1 MPPQQMRN
9 LLFKCHRY
17 LGLILGIFVAIA
29 GLTGS
34 VAIVLTDTWEVRTLG
49 QIEPVAPQPQRLSF
63 QAIVD
68 RTQAAYPDRKQLQV
82 SKISPTMFP
91 HRPQRSPSLV
101 TFTSL
106 EKGRS
111 VELTVMVNPS
121 TGKVLGEQ
129 PKQPLYDAIMA
140 LHVNLFGGDVGK
152 TIMGIV
158 GLLGSILTLT
168 GIALWPGWRKLSAGF
183 KIKWN
188 ARPKRLNFDLHKVA
202 GLFASLFLT
211 MALFTGFMWNL
222 SEQTDPILYWA
233 TFSQKPV
240 VPTSTPIIDR
250 SSLQIDELVQKAEAA
265 MPGGVIET
273 IYMPTEATATFDVSK
288 KYPGDISWGRYI
300 MLDRYSGEVL
310 AYENPL
316 PSWKNA
322 EPDPNG
328 MEVLKA
334 FGPVHFGS
342 WAGSFSRLLYFC
354 VGLMPTILLVTGF
367 KMFGL
372 RRWAVAISKEIV
384 THAQKIEGIE

>member
-1 MPPQQMRN
+1 MSSQQMRN

-17 LGLILGIFVAIA
+17 LGLILGVFVAIA

-34 VAIVLTDTWEVRTLG
+34 IAIVLADTWEARTLG
-49 QIEPVAPQPQRLSF
+49 QIELVVPQPQKLSF

-82 SKISPTMFP
+82 SKISPTMFS
-91 HRPQRSPSLV
+91 HHPQHSPSLV

-106 EKGRS
+106 EQGRS
-111 VELTVMVNPS
+111 VEQTVMVDPY

-129 PKQPLYDAIMA
+129 PKQPLYDAMMA
-140 LHVNLFGGDVGK
+140 LHVNLFSGDVGK

-168 GIALWPGWRKLSAGF
+168 GVALWPGWRKLLAGF

-188 ARPKRLNFDLHKVA
+188 AHPKRLNFDLHKVA
-202 GLFASLFLT
+202 GIFASLFLT

-222 SEQTDPILYWA
+222 SEQTEPILYWA

-240 VPTSTPIIDR
+240 VPKSTPIVDR
-250 SSLQIDELVQKAEAA
+250 SPLQIDELVQKAEAA
-265 MPGGVIET
+265 MPGGAIET
-273 IYMPTEATATFDVSK
+273 IYIPTETTATFDVSK
-288 KYPGDISWGRYI
+288 KYPGDISWGRYV
-300 MLDRYSGEVL
+300 MLDRYNGKVL
-310 AYENPL
+310 AHENPL
-316 PSWKNA
+316 PSWKNS
-322 EPDPNG
+322 EPDPSG

-367 KMFGL
+367 KMFRL
-372 RRWAVAISKEIV
+372 RRWAAATSKEIV
-384 THAQKIEGIE
+384 THAQKIAGIE